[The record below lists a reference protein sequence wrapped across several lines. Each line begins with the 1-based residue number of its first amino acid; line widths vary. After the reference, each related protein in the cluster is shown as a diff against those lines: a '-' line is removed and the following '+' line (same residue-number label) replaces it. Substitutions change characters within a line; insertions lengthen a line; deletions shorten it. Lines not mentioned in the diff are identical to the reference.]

1 MLEKVKRF
9 YEAKYKKLL
18 IIPFLMLF
26 LALMQVGYQFAS
38 TGEFMNRGVS
48 LKGGI
53 SVAIPEHTMP
63 IIELQEIFNNNY
75 PKADISVR
83 SISQTGLLIEASDL
97 TQEQVLQ
104 VLKEQ
109 FPNLQKGDY
118 SVGEL
123 GSALGESFF
132 RETIFVLFLSF
143 ILMGVVV
150 FITFR
155 VPAPSLAVILAAFC
169 DIVVTLAVVN
179 MMGIKISSAGIAAF
193 LMLIGYSVDT
203 DVLLSTRVL
212 RRTEGTVMDG
222 VYSAIRTGFMMT
234 STTLV
239 ALLAGLFLA
248 NNDTIFQIMLIL
260 FIGLIVDLIMTWIQN
275 VGVLRLYI
283 ERKEKS
289 QKATAP

>member
-1 MLEKVKRF
+1 
-9 YEAKYKKLL
+9 
-18 IIPFLMLF
+18 
-26 LALMQVGYQFAS
+26 
-38 TGEFMNRGVS
+38 
-48 LKGGI
+48 
-53 SVAIPEHTMP
+53 
-63 IIELQEIFNNNY
+63 
-75 PKADISVR
+75 
-83 SISQTGLLIEASDL
+83 
-97 TQEQVLQ
+97 
-104 VLKEQ
+104 
-109 FPNLQKGDY
+109 
-118 SVGEL
+118 
-123 GSALGESFF
+123 
-132 RETIFVLFLSF
+132 
-143 ILMGVVV
+143 
-150 FITFR
+150 
-155 VPAPSLAVILAAFC
+155 
-169 DIVVTLAVVN
+169 
-179 MMGIKISSAGIAAF
+179 
-193 LMLIGYSVDT
+193 MLIGYSVDT